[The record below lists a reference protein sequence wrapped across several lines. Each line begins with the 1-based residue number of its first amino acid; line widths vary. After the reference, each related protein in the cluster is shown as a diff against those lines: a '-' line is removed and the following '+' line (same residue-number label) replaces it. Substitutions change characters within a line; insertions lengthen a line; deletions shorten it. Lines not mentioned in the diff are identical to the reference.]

1 MLRGV
6 RASASVFGQRDTA
19 QSLLEV
25 PRVLFVL
32 LDFFLFFVFFGKVTL
47 KEKKFP
53 SKVKTKYNLGSRMKN
68 GRNTGELFCG
78 QNAAIIS
85 FFFL

>member
-32 LDFFLFFVFFGKVTL
+32 LDFLFFFGKVTL
-47 KEKKFP
+47 KEKK
-53 SKVKTKYNLGSRMKN
+53 
-68 GRNTGELFCG
+68 
-78 QNAAIIS
+78 IS
-85 FFFL
+85 LQSENEIQSWFSDEKRQKHW